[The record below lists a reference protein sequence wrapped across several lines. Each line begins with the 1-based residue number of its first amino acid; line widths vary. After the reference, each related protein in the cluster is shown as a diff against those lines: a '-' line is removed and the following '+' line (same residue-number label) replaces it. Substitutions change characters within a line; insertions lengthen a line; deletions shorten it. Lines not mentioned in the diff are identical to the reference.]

1 MSRLTLLFAVIFLSC
16 GSSEKDGLIE
26 REKFINIHH
35 EILTIESAYQLKYRA
50 IGIYK
55 DSLKQSVDLVL
66 KKNGV
71 TFDQYSETYSYYAVN
86 QKDLQKI
93 NSELIGILQKD

>member
-1 MSRLTLLFAVIFLSC
+1 MSRMVLLFALLLSC
-16 GSSEKDGLIE
+16 SPSEKDGLIE

-35 EILTIESAYQLKYRA
+35 EILTIETAYQLKYRA
-50 IGIYK
+50 LGIYK
-55 DSLKQSVDLVL
+55 DSLKHSVDVVL

-71 TFDQYSETYSYYAVN
+71 TFDQYSKTYSYYAVN

-93 NSELIGILQKD
+93 NTELIGIIEKD

>member
-1 MSRLTLLFAVIFLSC
+1 MIRLSFLFFVLFVAC
-16 GSSEKDGLIE
+16 GPSEKDGLIE
-26 REKFINIHH
+26 REKFINIQH
-35 EILTIESAYQLKYRA
+35 EVLTIESAYQLKYRA
-50 IGIYK
+50 LGIYK
-55 DSLKQSVDLVL
+55 DSLKHSVDMVL

-93 NSELIGILQKD
+93 NSELIEILKKD

>member
-1 MSRLTLLFAVIFLSC
+1 MSRLTLLFALLLSC
-16 GSSEKDGLIE
+16 GTSEKDGLIE

-55 DSLKQSVDLVL
+55 DSLKHSVDVVL

-71 TFDQYSETYSYYAVN
+71 TFDQYSKTYSYYAVN

-93 NSELIGILQKD
+93 NTELIGILEKD

>member
-1 MSRLTLLFAVIFLSC
+1 MSRYTLLFAVLLSC
-16 GSSEKDGLIE
+16 GPSEKDGLIE
-26 REKFINIHH
+26 KEKFISIHH
-35 EILTIESAYQLKYRA
+35 ELLTIESAYQLKYRA

-55 DSLKQSVDLVL
+55 DSLKKSVDLVL

-86 QKDLQKI
+86 QKELQKI
-93 NSELIGILQKD
+93 NSELIKLLEKN

>member
-1 MSRLTLLFAVIFLSC
+1 MKSLNNKNILLIICGGIAAYKSLEIIRL
-16 GSSEKDGLIE
+16 
-26 REKFINIHH
+26 
-35 EILTIESAYQLKYRA
+35 
-50 IGIYK
+50 
-55 DSLKQSVDLVL
+55 L

-93 NSELIGILQKD
+93 NSELIEILKKD

>member
-1 MSRLTLLFAVIFLSC
+1 LLSC
-16 GSSEKDGLIE
+16 GTSEKDGLIE
-26 REKFINIHH
+26 KEKFINIHH

-55 DSLKQSVDLVL
+55 DSLKHSVDIVL

-71 TFDQYSETYSYYAVN
+71 TFEQYSKTYSYYAVN

-93 NSELIGILQKD
+93 NTELIGILEKD

>member
-1 MSRLTLLFAVIFLSC
+1 MSRMALLFALLLSC
-16 GSSEKDGLIE
+16 STSEKDGLIE

-35 EILTIESAYQLKYRA
+35 EILTIETAYQLKYRA
-50 IGIYK
+50 LGIYK
-55 DSLKQSVDLVL
+55 DSLKHSVDVVL

-71 TFDQYSETYSYYAVN
+71 TFDQYSKTYSYYAVN

-93 NSELIGILQKD
+93 NKELIGIIEND

>member
-1 MSRLTLLFAVIFLSC
+1 MSRLTLLFALLLSC
-16 GSSEKDGLIE
+16 GTSEKDGLID

-55 DSLKQSVDLVL
+55 DSLKHSVDVVL
-66 KKNGV
+66 KTNGV
-71 TFDQYSETYSYYAVN
+71 TFDQYYKTYSYYAVN

-93 NSELIGILQKD
+93 NTELIGIIEKN

>member
-1 MSRLTLLFAVIFLSC
+1 MSRMALLFALLLSC
-16 GSSEKDGLIE
+16 SPSEKDGLIE

-35 EILTIESAYQLKYRA
+35 EILTIETAYQLKYRA
-50 IGIYK
+50 LGIYK
-55 DSLKQSVDLVL
+55 DSLKHSVDVVL

-71 TFDQYSETYSYYAVN
+71 TFDQYSKTYSYYAVN

-93 NSELIGILQKD
+93 NKELIGIIEKD

>member
-1 MSRLTLLFAVIFLSC
+1 MIRLSFLFVVLFLAC
-16 GSSEKDGLIE
+16 GPSEKDGLIE

-55 DSLKQSVDLVL
+55 DSLKHSVDMVL

-93 NSELIGILQKD
+93 NSELIEILKKD

>member
-1 MSRLTLLFAVIFLSC
+1 MSRLSFLFVVLFLAC
-16 GSSEKDGLIE
+16 GPSEKDGLIE

-55 DSLKQSVDLVL
+55 DSLKYSVDMVL

-71 TFDQYSETYSYYAVN
+71 TFDQYSETYSYYSIN
-86 QKDLQKI
+86 QRDLQKI
-93 NSELIGILQKD
+93 NSELIGILEKD